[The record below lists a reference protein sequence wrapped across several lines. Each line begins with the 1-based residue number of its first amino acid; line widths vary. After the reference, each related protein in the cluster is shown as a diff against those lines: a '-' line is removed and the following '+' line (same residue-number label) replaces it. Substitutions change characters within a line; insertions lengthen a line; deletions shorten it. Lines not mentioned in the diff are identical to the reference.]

1 MLLFEKLKSSTQYKN
16 RPDKL
21 SSAQQEV
28 NEMKSKVEEYNQ
40 DFQDISKLIKN
51 ELDRFDR
58 EKVED
63 FRDSV
68 EQFLKSMIGHQ
79 KQIIK
84 LWETY
89 FEQTEGLEDED
100 EEDDED
106 DEENEVVDEEAVEEE
121 VELEESTASFSQH

>member
-121 VELEESTASFSQH
+121 VEVEESTASFSQH

>member
-1 MLLFEKLKSSTQYKN
+1 LLLFEKFKSSTQYKN
-16 RPDKL
+16 RPHKL

-121 VELEESTASFSQH
+121 V